1 MEVSNKQSVY
11 VLSNKG
17 EPLMPCHPALAR
29 KLLRKGKAKV
39 KHREPFTIKLLYDT
53 DPYTKQCTLGIDSG
67 SSIIGA
73 AVYCEGKILY
83 ASETEVRNDIK
94 QKMEQRSENRR
105 NRRNQKTRY
114 RKKRFDNR
122 RNSKKED
129 RYPPTVIS
137 KVHAHEKVIK
147 EATSLLP
154 IGEIVIEGGSFDM
167 HLMQNSD
174 LADQYKK
181 IRGYQQGPQYGY
193 ENTKAFIL
201 ARDGHKCQHCKGQS
215 RDSRLEVHHVI
226 FRSMGGT
233 DIPTNLITLCST
245 CHKALHRGEFAIK
258 PSNKK
263 LSGLAAA
270 SQMNVISS
278 VLFKRYPDAIE
289 TYGHITKANRMA
301 LDLPKEHY
309 IDACV
314 IASGGKAF
322 ELVTDRLIKHKCV
335 PKGDR
340 KLRKGKRSE
349 IVMPTGKV
357 RGFRKF
363 DKVKY
368 LGKTYFVR
376 GRRTVGT
383 CDLMD
388 IDGKVGSF
396 AHMPQGMKT
405 PKLSN
410 CQRIGAR
417 KSWLTDTARIQ
428 AAT

>member
-11 VLSNKG
+11 VLSNTG

-53 DPYTKQCTLGIDSG
+53 DPCTKQCALGIDSG

-105 NRRNQKTRY
+105 TRRNKKTRY

-122 RNSKKED
+122 KNSKKKE
-129 RYPPTVIS
+129 RYNPTVIS

-147 EATSLLP
+147 EAKSILP

-167 HLMQNSD
+167 HLLQNPE
-174 LADQYKK
+174 LADPYKR
-181 IRGYQQGPQYGY
+181 IYGYQQGPQYGF
-193 ENTKAFIL
+193 ENVRAYVL
-201 ARDGHKCQHCKGQS
+201 DRDHHQCQRCKGKNKDHQ
-215 RDSRLEVHHVI
+215 LEVHHVI
-226 FRSMGGT
+226 FRSQGGS
-233 DIPTNLITLCST
+233 DAPDNLITLCHT
-245 CHKALHRGEFAIK
+245 CHQALHRGKFKIK
-258 PSNKK
+258 RKK
-263 LSGLAAA
+263 RQNLAAA
-270 SQMNVISS
+270 SQMNVIRS
-278 VLFKRYPDAIE
+278 VLFKRNPEAIE
-289 TYGHITKANRMA
+289 TFGYVTKANRMA

-357 RGFRKF
+357 HGFRKY

-376 GRRTVGT
+376 GRRTAGT
-383 CDLMD
+383 CDLMN
-388 IDGKVGSF
+388 ITGTVVSF
-396 AHMPQGMKT
+396 THMPLGMKT

-410 CQRIGAR
+410 CQRISAR
-417 KSWLTDTARIQ
+417 RSWLTDTARIPSV
-428 AAT
+428 A